1 MWRLVISSYFYLNLQ
16 VRKCMFQPCNIMT
29 DAVLSSV
36 IRKQMPMLILSLE
49 GSALVTV
56 VKSTAFNEERLL
68 K

>member
-1 MWRLVISSYFYLNLQ
+1 M
-16 VRKCMFQPCNIMT
+16 RKCVFQPCNIMT
-29 DAVLSSV
+29 DSVLSSV
-36 IRKQMPMLILSLE
+36 IRKQMPMLILPLE